1 MANNLPGL
9 LNAALCSVI
18 VLTLFFYRRKASRYK
33 PLISWCAWCLML
45 LYAITPLSYLCGH
58 PLPADWLVVVLNL
71 VFGVLVVRA
80 RGNVSKI
87 FALLSG

>member
-1 MANNLPGL
+1 MKRHRVLPMP
-9 LNAALCSVI
+9 
-18 VLTLFFYRRKASRYK
+18 K
-33 PLISWCAWCLML
+33 PFVSWLMLQVSWCAWCLML

>member
-1 MANNLPGL
+1 
-9 LNAALCSVI
+9 
-18 VLTLFFYRRKASRYK
+18 
-33 PLISWCAWCLML
+33 
-45 LYAITPLSYLCGH
+45 
-58 PLPADWLVVVLNL
+58 LVVVLNL

>member
-1 MANNLPGL
+1 MANNLP
-9 LNAALCSVI
+9 ALTECGV
-18 VLTLFFYRRKASRYK
+18 VYGYRADAFFLPQKKASRHK

-71 VFGVLVVRA
+71 VFGVLGGVRA
-80 RGNVSKI
+80 VMFQK
-87 FALLSG
+87 FLPY

>member
-1 MANNLPGL
+1 MANNLLGL

-58 PLPADWLVVVLNL
+58 PLPADWLVVLNL
-71 VFGVLVVRA
+71 VFGVLVMRA